1 MDKDEILKRGRE
13 DGPDEREQKI
23 YLDALRIS
31 GVVVCVL
38 CIVFIILSIIKG
50 RSIYPYCIMAMSYCC
65 ADNLYRF
72 IKLRR
77 KADCV
82 FGIISA
88 AAVISWTILFILD
101 F

>member
-38 CIVFIILSIIKG
+38 CIIFIILSIIKG
-50 RSIYPYCIMAMSYCC
+50 KDVYPYCIMAMSYCC
-65 ADNLYRF
+65 ADNLYKF
-72 IKLRR
+72 IKLHR
-77 KADCV
+77 KWDLIDCILS
-82 FGIISA
+82 GA
-88 AAVISWTILFILD
+88 AFICWTLLFILE